1 MSFLKSTLQ
10 ISIKSFLAASFG
22 ILGLFSTLFIL
33 LFVVIAIGAAASSA
47 ESQTDP
53 EQEVIFGDADARAT
67 FASIKIN
74 GIILGEP
81 ATDDE
86 FFSLFDEVGITYGYD
101 VKEELSALAA
111 DGSIDGVIL
120 EIDSPGGTIFGSK
133 AIADGIEGY
142 KRVTD
147 KPVVVFVSGSAA
159 SGAYWAAASSDVIF
173 ADSGTMIG
181 SIGVILGPFK
191 RYSSVVG
198 EAEAFGGAIQTTEDI
213 ETSFITAG
221 EAKDLGNPYRDM
233 TEKEKN
239 ILQKMVD
246 NSYEEFVTHV
256 AQQRNLSTQEI
267 KDQIGAYIYD
277 EIQAKELN
285 LIDDVASKE
294 VAYAR
299 LAELA
304 GQKESFNVVRVLG
317 PTGFFDVLLGAVSG
331 MKNQEVQQPSPVQ
344 QLCSTNPRVLALELT
359 ASGFCQ

>member
-33 LFVVIAIGAAASSA
+33 LFVIIALGAAAGTTDPQA
-47 ESQTDP
+47 DP
-53 EQEVIFGDADARAT
+53 EQEVIFGDTDAKAT

-86 FFSLFDEVGITYGYD
+86 FFALFDEVGITYGYE
-101 VKEELSALAA
+101 VKQELSALAA
-111 DGSIDGVIL
+111 DDSIDGVIL

-159 SGAYWAAASSDVIF
+159 SGAYWAAVSSDLIF
-173 ADSGTMIG
+173 ADSGTMVG

-198 EAEAFGGAIQTTEDI
+198 EAQAFGGAIQTTEDI
-213 ETSFITAG
+213 GTTFITAG

-233 TEKEKN
+233 TEKEQE
-239 ILQKMVD
+239 ILQAMVD
-246 NSYEEFVTHV
+246 NSYEQFVTHV
-256 AQQRNLSTQEI
+256 AEKRNLTAQDI
-267 KDQIGAYIYD
+267 RDQIGAYIYD
-277 EIQAKELN
+277 EVQAKNLN
-285 LIDDVASKE
+285 LIDDIASKE
-294 VAYAR
+294 VAYKR

-304 GQKESFNVVRVLG
+304 GQNDSFNIVRVLG
-317 PTGFFDVLLGAVSG
+317 PAGFFDVLLGAVSSF
-331 MKNQEVQQPSPVQ
+331 NHQDAQHLSPTQ
-344 QLCSTNPRVLALELT
+344 QLCSTNPRVLALELS